1 MLHISGIVVEGEKRG
16 RVLGFPTAN
25 LEFKK
30 RLHISPGIY
39 AGWVIV
45 GKKKYMAGLYIP
57 EPMNRVEAHVLDYT
71 GESLYGVFIEV
82 EAVQKVSEIEK
93 HDSDEELVKKIKSD
107 IEMVR
112 ETLQK

>member
-1 MLHISGIVVEGEKRG
+1 MLHITGMVVHGEKRG
-16 RVLGFPTAN
+16 RLLGYPTAN

-39 AGWVIV
+39 AGWVII

-57 EPMNRVEAHVLDYT
+57 EPVNRVEAHVLDYA
-71 GESLYGVFIEV
+71 GESLYGTHLEIQV
-82 EAVQKVSEIEK
+82 VQKVSEIEK
-93 HDSDEELVKKIKSD
+93 YDSDEELVAKIKKD

-112 ETLQK
+112 EVLGK

>member
-1 MLHISGIVVEGEKRG
+1 MLKIAGIVIEGEKRG
-16 RVLGFPTAN
+16 RVLGYPTAN

-57 EPMNRVEAHVLDYT
+57 EPVNRIEAHLLDYT
-71 GESLYGVFIEV
+71 GESLYGTYLEV

-93 HDSDEELVKKIKSD
+93 HDSDEELVKKIRSD

-112 ETLQK
+112 EMLRK